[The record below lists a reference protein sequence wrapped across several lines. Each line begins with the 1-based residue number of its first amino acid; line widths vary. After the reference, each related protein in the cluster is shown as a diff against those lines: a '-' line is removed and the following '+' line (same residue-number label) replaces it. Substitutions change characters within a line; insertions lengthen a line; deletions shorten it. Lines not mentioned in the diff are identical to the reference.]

1 MKESLLSFIRCIFC
15 RHELS
20 LADISAASGSEILEA
35 KLACNNCQAQFPV
48 HNGVPRLVST
58 QVSVKEDLNTGAKFA
73 VSWNKFSR
81 LDARYFKQFFDW
93 IAPVKPEDLKDKVVL
108 EAGCG
113 KGRHTQIVAE
123 CGAQE
128 VVAVDIGD
136 VVDLAYANVGHLPNV
151 HIVQS
156 DINVLPLARVFDFAF
171 SVGVLHHMLNP
182 RCGFESMTKLVKA
195 GGSVCVWLY
204 GRENNG
210 WIVNVISPLRNAF
223 TSKIPGPALTPIA
236 WLFTVPLYAVAKG
249 LMVPYARMQ
258 KKAKWLPELF
268 YQEYLAYIGKFD
280 FNEIESIV
288 YDHLIAPVAYYIPR
302 SEVESWFNQK
312 RFTNKVIRWH
322 NKNSWTACAKIEDV
336 PSDSTA
342 TAKPEMLFFANK

>member
-1 MKESLLSFIRCIFC
+1 MKESILSIVRCIFC
-15 RHELS
+15 RQN
-20 LADISAASGSEILEA
+20 LALTDVTAAKDSEILEA
-35 KLACNNCQAQFPV
+35 TISCTNCQAKFPV
-48 HNGVPRLVST
+48 HKGVPRLVSQ

-81 LDARYFKQFFDW
+81 LDARYFKQFYDW
-93 IAPVKPEDLKDKVVL
+93 IAPVKPADMEGKLVL

-123 CGAQE
+123 SGAKE

-136 VVDLAYANVGHLPNV
+136 VVDLAFANVGHLPNV

-156 DINVLPLARVFDFAF
+156 DINALPLAPVFDFAF

-182 RCGFESMTKLVKA
+182 RSGFESMSRLVKA
-195 GGSVCVWLY
+195 GGSVCVWVY

-210 WIVNVISPLRNAF
+210 WLVNIISPLRNAL
-223 TSKIPGPALTPIA
+223 TSRIPGSVLTPIA
-236 WLFTVPLYAVAKG
+236 WLFTVPLFIVAKC
-249 LMVPYARMQ
+249 LMVPYNNLQ
-258 KKAKWLPELF
+258 TKAKWLPELF

-288 YDHLIAPVAYYIPR
+288 YDHLIAPVAYYIPK
-302 SEVESWFNQK
+302 SELKSWFTGKQ
-312 RFTNKVIRWH
+312 FSDLIIRWH
-322 NKNSWTACAKIEDV
+322 NKNSWTAYAKVAEISNE
-336 PSDSTA
+336 PTAST
-342 TAKPEMLFFANK
+342 KPEALYFANR